1 MQLLSPRVRV
11 VLMLVIWLI
20 AMGALALW
28 LGSSRIQR
36 VTIAGGPAGSES
48 LALVTAI
55 AKVLNETEQGF
66 VLRVFESGGSSEN
79 LRLLSRG
86 RVDMGTI
93 QADTPVPDGI
103 SGVTILYGDAYH
115 LIARDDAQIASF
127 ADLPGRRIAIPP
139 KSSGQYTSF
148 WFLADHYGLNSESL
162 NALPM
167 AEEAANFAM
176 EQGQVDAIFRV
187 RAPGN
192 SVIRKLIGD
201 KKLHL
206 VPITQSEAL
215 ALQQPAIAPGVIPLG
230 SYRGSP
236 ALPRVNLPTAVLDR
250 LLVTRSDMDS
260 ALIYKVTRAIYER
273 RSDIHELSK
282 LSGFIAPLPED
293 AKSVLPAHPGAR
305 SYFDRERPGFMQQ
318 NARMASAM
326 LYLVA
331 IIFSSLLALRT
342 IWVKSRRLRMSQFN
356 RRLMAIAAV
365 VRNETDRQVLFS
377 SKHELMDILGEVM
390 TDLEKEKVS
399 QEEFEHFSFTWQSV
413 DALVRDRLTIFE
425 NSEVAHSGEGS
436 KGVA

>member
-1 MQLLSPRVRV
+1 VQLLPPRVRL
-11 VLMLVIWLI
+11 VLILVIWLI
-20 AMGALALW
+20 ALGALALW
-28 LGSSRIQR
+28 LGSSRVQR

-55 AKVLNETEQGF
+55 AKVLNEAQQGF
-66 VLRVFESGGSSEN
+66 VLRVYESGGSREN
-79 LRLLSRG
+79 LRLLSSG

-115 LIARDDAQIASF
+115 LIARDDAGIDSF
-127 ADLPGRRIAIPP
+127 SDLPGRRIAIPP
-139 KSSGQYTSF
+139 QSSGQYNSF
-148 WFLADHYGLNSESL
+148 WFLADHYGFNEDKL

-192 SVIRKLIGD
+192 AVIRKLIGD
-201 KKLHL
+201 KQLHL
-206 VPITQSEAL
+206 VPIEQSEAL
-215 ALQQPAIAPGVIPLG
+215 ALQQPAISPGVIPLG

-236 ALPRVNLPTAVLDR
+236 ALPKVNLPTAVLDR
-250 LLVTRSDMDS
+250 LLVTRNDMDP
-260 ALIYKVTRAIYER
+260 ALVYKVTRAIYQR

-293 AKSVLPAHPGAR
+293 AKSVIPAHPGAR
-305 SYFDRERPGFMQQ
+305 SYFDRERPGIMQQ
-318 NARMASAM
+318 NARLASAL

-331 IIFSSLLALRT
+331 IIFSGLLALRT
-342 IWVKSRRLRMSQFN
+342 VWVKSRRLRMSQFN
-356 RRLMAIAAV
+356 RRLMTIAGSA
-365 VRNETDRQVLFS
+365 RHETDRNLLFN
-377 SKHELMDILGEVM
+377 SKHQLMDILGEVM
-390 TDLEKEKVS
+390 TDLEKEKVN

-413 DALVRDRLTIFE
+413 DALVRDRLTIFAE
-425 NSEVAHSGEGS
+425 SVSHQPDREAPHVS
-436 KGVA
+436 

>member
-1 MQLLSPRVRV
+1 MQLLSSRVRL

-20 AMGALALW
+20 ALGALLLW
-28 LGSSRIQR
+28 LGGSRIQR
-36 VTIAGGPAGSES
+36 VTIAGGPAGSET

-55 AKVLNETEQGF
+55 AKVLNEAEQGF

-93 QADTPVPDGI
+93 QADTPVPDGV
-103 SGVTILYGDAYH
+103 SGVTVLYGDAYH
-115 LIARDDAQIASF
+115 LIARDDARITSF
-127 ADLPGRRIAIPP
+127 SDLPGRRIAIPP
-139 KSSGQYTSF
+139 KSSGQYNSF
-148 WFLADHYGLNSESL
+148 WFLADHYGLQADTL

-167 AEEAANFAM
+167 DEEAANFAM

-192 SVIRKLIGD
+192 RIIRKLIGD
-201 KKLHL
+201 KQLHL

-230 SYRGSP
+230 SYRGFP
-236 ALPRVNLPTAVLDR
+236 ALPKVNLPTAVLDR
-250 LLVTRSDMDS
+250 LLVTRTDMDA
-260 ALIYKVTRAIYER
+260 ALVYKVTRAIYER

-293 AKSVLPAHPGAR
+293 AESVIPAHPGAR
-305 SYFDRERPGFMQQ
+305 SYYDRERPGFMQQ

-331 IIFSSLLALRT
+331 IVCSALLALRT

-356 RRLMAIAAV
+356 RRLMAIAGAV
-365 VRNETDRQVLFS
+365 RHETNRNILFS
-377 SKHELMDILGEVM
+377 SKHQLMDILGEVM
-390 TDLEKEKVS
+390 TDLEREKVS
-399 QEEFEHFSFTWQSV
+399 QEEFEHFTFTWQSV
-413 DALVRDRLTIFE
+413 DALVRDRLTIFTDTAADQLRE
-425 NSEVAHSGEGS
+425 GIEHVA
-436 KGVA
+436 